1 MAKRTI
7 KINIKLPTGVI
18 ASSQLEA
25 KATAAAK
32 AVIDAE
38 SGAYVEALNLSRQ
51 LAAKGIQISA
61 EELLKRKQKSTRK
74 TAATAKGTAKKV
86 VRKRVVLSD
95 AKRKAMITE
104 MKNGAKTAV
113 LSKKYDVSTATVMN
127 IKSAAGLTKKR
138 K

>member
-38 SGAYVEALNLSRQ
+38 SGAYVEALNLSKQ

>member
-74 TAATAKGTAKKV
+74 TAATVKGTAKKV